1 MRDAIAT
8 QERLLLAARR
18 RFADQGFEL
27 TTVREIA
34 DDAGVNVALISRYFG
49 GKEDLFARAVAID
62 LQLPDLSAVPQEQ
75 IGARLVEHFFRRWE
89 GEPAD
94 DLLRVLVRTA
104 ATHPAAAARVADIFD
119 SQVRPLVA
127 MLAGDGE
134 AAQRASLVATQV
146 LGLAYC
152 RYVLSLKSN
161 ELTRASTHRMIGET
175 IQRYLFAPLAA

>member
-1 MRDAIAT
+1 MRDATAT

-18 RFADQGFEL
+18 RFAAQGFER

-34 DDAGVNVALISRYFG
+34 DDAGVNVALINRYFG
-49 GKEDLFARAVAID
+49 GKDDLFAQAVAID
-62 LQLPDLSAVPQEQ
+62 LQLPDLSAVPPER

-104 ATHPAAAARVADIFD
+104 ATHPAAAARVVDIFNN
-119 SQVRPLVA
+119 QVRPLVA
-127 MLAGDGE
+127 VLAGEGE

-152 RYVLSLKSN
+152 RYVLSLGAN
-161 ELTRASTHRMIGET
+161 ELTLASTRFIIGET
-175 IQRYLFAPLAA
+175 IQRYLFAPLEA